1 MFGTL
6 VIQLPSDY
14 KGGQLVVHHQG
25 EKKTFDFSDNRCYT
39 YYAAFYA
46 DCQHEISEVAEGYR
60 LCLIYNLVSRAAQA
74 VPPAIPSEDNSDA
87 VAEVVK
93 IISEWTADEKG
104 PSITVHR
111 LDHKYCES
119 SLSFNTLKN
128 KDRAVADVLLKARKQ
143 VNFDLYLTIVQKNEQ
158 WNGISNSAT
167 HPCNYCDGSCG
178 DYILDELVSS
188 NLRVSGSITP
198 SGKKLKEYEIATED
212 LEQLMTTGDD
222 AEADYKEF
230 AEATGN
236 EGATIDKTYFRT
248 FLLVRPH
255 NLAVLGLDGMIE
267 RLEEAIDDTPKD
279 STKWKQWEE
288 LAESLVAKTEKK
300 SPSRLCIG
308 LMLRC
313 LCVSKNAELAD
324 TFLVNISA
332 SGSCSSYYLN
342 HCSDMVLRACNV
354 LGWSALKSG
363 LYEVFKSR
371 SINCSSE
378 LLLKLIGDE
387 QAVMTPEQ
395 QEVCRQL
402 ANIVYNNVL
411 QQEDE
416 EQYCDYKYTT
426 SKETVCLMFKILTI
440 LHLNIK
446 LESLLEFFF
455 HQKNRFPLVSVL
467 IPVAKEL
474 HQQGMDK
481 DGILLSRCIKALDD
495 QISSTSVPCEPTNWS
510 HGITLKCTCN
520 DCKKLQAFLVHP
532 NQTQFVIDGD
542 YRARDHLERE
552 LRTSCPQF
560 EDFDISTMQVVLTKT
575 HRTFETKLQEYQDNL
590 KTLDVLRQL
599 SQSAADSGEEHSAK
613 HRKLDM

>member
-14 KGGQLVVHHQG
+14 KGGQLAVHHQG
-25 EKKTFDFSDNRCYT
+25 EKKTFDFSDNRYLT

-46 DCQHEISEVAEGYR
+46 DCQHEISEVTEGYR

-93 IISEWTADEKG
+93 IISEWTADENG
-104 PSITVHR
+104 PSITLHR
-111 LDHKYCES
+111 LDHKYCKS

-128 KDRAVADVLLKARKQ
+128 KDRAVADVLLNARKQ
-143 VNFDLYLTIVQKNEQ
+143 VNFDMYLTIVNKTEYWTGSANP
-158 WNGISNSAT
+158 AT
-167 HPCNYCDGSCG
+167 HPCGYCDGSCG
-178 DYILDELVSS
+178 DHISDDLRASD
-188 NLRVSGSITP
+188 LRVYDSITP
-198 SGKKLKEYEIATED
+198 SGKKERVKVTEKQLD
-212 LEQLMTTGDD
+212 GLMTTDD
-222 AEADYKEF
+222 VEADKEEF

-255 NLAVLGLDGMIE
+255 NLAALGLDGMIE

-279 STKWKQWEE
+279 STKWK
-288 LAESLVAKTEKK
+288 LV
-300 SPSRLCIG
+300 G
-308 LMLRC
+308 
-313 LCVSKNAELAD
+313 
-324 TFLVNISA
+324 
-332 SGSCSSYYLN
+332 G
-342 HCSDMVLRACNV
+342 
-354 LGWSALKSG
+354 
-363 LYEVFKSR
+363 
-371 SINCSSE
+371 
-378 LLLKLIGDE
+378 E
-387 QAVMTPEQ
+387 QAVLTHEQ
-395 QEVCRQL
+395 QDVCRQL

-411 QQEDE
+411 QQED
-416 EQYCDYKYTT
+416 KNLNGSYTK
-426 SKETVCLMFKILTI
+426 SKEMVRRMFKILTI
-440 LHLNIK
+440 LNLNTK

-467 IPVAKEL
+467 IPVAKDL
-474 HQQGMDK
+474 HHQGMDK

-495 QISSTSVPCEPTNWS
+495 QISSTSVPCEPTNQS
-510 HGITLKCTCN
+510 LDITLKCTCN

-542 YRARDHLERE
+542 FRASDHLEKE
-552 LRTSCPQF
+552 LHTSCPQF
-560 EDFDISTMQVVLTKT
+560 EDFDFRGMQVVLTKT

-590 KTLDVLRQL
+590 KTLDDLRQL
-599 SQSAADSGEEHSAK
+599 SQSAADSGDEPSAT